1 MSLSISNLNNISLLQ
16 QHKNPVVQDNKH
28 TNYYP
33 APQQQYNSVI
43 NRTSIDS
50 YAGKDK
56 DRTGETGYESGINTL
71 INYYKLLMIPFY
83 AVTVGDFAPTKS
95 FFDAMSTLYKLATL
109 QSNIDTGTLTP

>member
-1 MSLSISNLNNISLLQ
+1 MSLSISNLNNSLNLLQ
-16 QHKNPVVQDNKH
+16 QKTSIAQDNR
-28 TNYYP
+28 NIGYAS
-33 APQQQYNSVI
+33 APKQQYNSVI

-56 DRTGETGYESGINTL
+56 DRTGETGNESGVNAL
-71 INYYKLLMIPFY
+71 IGYYKLLMIPYY